1 MTVLHNIIAICT
13 ILCYTDNATKH
24 IAEEIFRI
32 MKKRIVVICF
42 FLLSLVIN
50 IIPLF
55 VFKDKVGFSNVSYY
69 PLIVMIAM
77 SFNGLFAYIFRYKGN
92 YLELRRGRLI
102 SFFDQDSAFTEEHT
116 KKFYWQFIVYWF
128 SIPFFVPCI
137 AFCTMPIHCLWAF
150 CVVLAPQMV
159 YFINDILEYSRERKE
174 IRREN
179 KKREQELEEQRK
191 REELGYFK

>member
-1 MTVLHNIIAICT
+1 
-13 ILCYTDNATKH
+13 
-24 IAEEIFRI
+24 
-32 MKKRIVVICF
+32 MKKRIVFICF
-42 FLLSLVIN
+42 FLFSLLIN

-55 VFKDKVGFSNVSYY
+55 VFKDKVTFSALSFFPVV
-69 PLIVMIAM
+69 IMIGT
-77 SFNGLFAYIFRYKGN
+77 SLHGLYAYIFRYKEN
-92 YLELRRGRLI
+92 YLQLSRGRLI
-102 SFFDQDSAFTEEHT
+102 SFFDQDYTFTEEYT

-150 CVVLAPQMV
+150 CVVLAPQSV
-159 YFINDILEYSRERKE
+159 YWVNGILECSREQKE

-179 KKREQELEEQRK
+179 KIREQELKKQKE